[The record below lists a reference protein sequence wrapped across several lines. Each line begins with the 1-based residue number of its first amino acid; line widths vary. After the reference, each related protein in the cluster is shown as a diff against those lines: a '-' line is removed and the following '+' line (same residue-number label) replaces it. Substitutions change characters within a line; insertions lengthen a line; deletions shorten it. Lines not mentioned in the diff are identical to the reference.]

1 MGVAGGGGCW
11 AGGGD
16 GAGSCM
22 MTWATRQH
30 EVTDGVVVP
39 VERSVCVGSG
49 GKMVTGGTRWSVP
62 VAYLDL
68 VV

>member
-1 MGVAGGGGCW
+1 MLLRRGARRGSGRWWGLAAGGGGAG
-11 AGGGD
+11 AGGVGI

-39 VERSVCVGSG
+39 GGKVSVCGF
-49 GKMVTGGTRWSVP
+49 RW
-62 VAYLDL
+62 
-68 VV
+68 